1 MPLKTYSFF
10 FLILISTLISCD
22 TTTKTVGAK
31 PKATATPSLTGQPND
46 RQFKTMLEET
56 VKKHNLAGV
65 QAAVFTHQEILN
77 IDAVGLANVA
87 TSRKLQKNDKMHLGN
102 CGELLTG
109 LVAAAVIEKGKL
121 RWDSKLTDVLA
132 IRTTLRPEYQT
143 ITLRDCLSHNTKLPR
158 CDDEKTLED
167 AMTFRQGKTAAEN
180 RTSFVTHILRQ
191 DPLEQ
196 VSYSYA
202 DCLVAIEMIERAA
215 GEPFEKLASDL
226 VLKPLGI
233 TAKIGDAKTNTIEN
247 YTRKGNASEWTIAD
261 PLPAVFAAADIY
273 MSIGDYS
280 RLLQE
285 TIKVYKK
292 HDKKDKLGQDLKG
305 TAVQLRLIEEMQVFK
320 PKTAFFNALGQRIIA
335 AAKTTTLCTTGSS
348 NGSTAHYYLFP
359 DRNMGIVFLLNGT
372 DRTDD
377 DENAID
383 ELLSQLKIGYA
394 LDKEQE

>member
-1 MPLKTYSFF
+1 MP
-10 FLILISTLISCD
+10 
-22 TTTKTVGAK
+22 KTVGAK
-31 PKATATPSLTGQPND
+31 PKTVSISPLTGQPTD
-46 RQFKTMLEET
+46 RQFKTMLEEAA
-56 VKKHNLAGV
+56 KKHNLAGL

-77 IDAVGLANVA
+77 IDATGLANVVA
-87 TSRKLQKNDKMHLGN
+87 LRKLQKNDKMHLGN

-132 IRTTLRPEYQT
+132 IRTTLRPEYQM

-167 AMTFRQGKTAAEN
+167 ALTFRQGKTVAEN
-180 RTSFVTHILRQ
+180 RINFVTHILRQ

-215 GEPFEKLASDL
+215 GEPFEKLANDL

-233 TAKIGDAKTNTIEN
+233 AAKIGDAKTNTIEN
-247 YTRKGNASEWTIAD
+247 YTRKGNTSEWAVAD

-273 MSIGDYS
+273 MSIGDYC

-285 TIKVYKK
+285 TMKVYKK
-292 HDKKDKLGQDLKG
+292 SDKKDKLGQDLKG
-305 TAVQLRLIEEMQVFK
+305 TAVQLRLIEEMQAFK
-320 PKTAFFNALGQRIIA
+320 PKTAFFNALGQRNIA
-335 AAKTTTLCTTGSS
+335 ASKTPTVCTTGSS

-359 DRNMGIVFLLNGT
+359 ERNMGIVFLLNST

-377 DENAID
+377 DENAL
-383 ELLSQLKIGYA
+383 EEMLAQLKIAYA
-394 LDKEQE
+394 LDKEED